1 MATATD
7 SEITQTLRELA
18 AHIGTALSQDVG
30 DVGVINGELTLRC
43 PVGSVL
49 KVLTFLRAQRGV
61 QLARMSGSGATC
73 FALFDAI
80 SFAEMAHVILKAEK
94 PDWWSAPCRLGAAP

>member
-49 KVLTFLRAQRGV
+49 KVLTFLRDDSQCQFKALMDLCGV
-61 QLARMSGSGATC
+61 DYPER
-73 FALFDAI
+73 
-80 SFAEMAHVILKAEK
+80 E
-94 PDWWSAPCRLGAAP
+94 